1 MTGLVRSFYGVV
13 VDELATERLRE
24 DCKTSFNCRSLSSGS
39 ENYSTGSTYFI
50 KANDKPGCNLEALA
64 LQIFQQHT
72 SGLDYDAKNSGA
84 EWWSQSIDHRD
95 DIGFHWDRDYGA
107 EEERG
112 EHIYP
117 KFATVTYVSKEG
129 GPTVVMDKAG
139 TDSSDEPLIGSVQRF
154 AASRPL
160 VGKHIAF
167 DGSLLHAAPSDFGVE
182 SEGSDNGSGP
192 GSEES
197 EDDSDEGPLRVT
209 FLVNVWVNHIP
220 SQSQRLPNKDQ
231 KTLSPIDSSVT
242 LQFNNTTATACK
254 EVPLTRKD
262 CVRYRS
268 WEFNNTG
275 VNYDVKVPLPS
286 LEDTEQL
293 LSQHDNLVFTYVSD
307 QKSSASNKASY
318 DGHGIEILFSAHQ
331 PSDAED
337 DSENGEGEENSEGEE
352 DIEESEAESEE
363 EEAAEEAKPAKKRR
377 Y

>member
-1 MTGLVRSFYGVV
+1 MADIVRSFYEVI
-13 VDELATERLRE
+13 VDEQAMARVRE
-24 DCKTSFNCRSLSSGS
+24 DCKASFNCRSLSSGS
-39 ENYSTGSTYFI
+39 DNYSTGSTYFV
-50 KANDKPGCNLEALA
+50 KASDKPNCNLEALA
-64 LQIFQQHT
+64 LQIFRQHT

-84 EWWSQSIDHRD
+84 EWWSPAIDHRD

-117 KFATVTYVSKEG
+117 RFATVTYVSKEG
-129 GPTVVMDKAG
+129 GPTVVMDKVG
-139 TDSSDEPLIGSVQRF
+139 TESSDEPLIGSLQRF
-154 AASRPL
+154 AVSRPL

-167 DGSLLHAAPSDFGVE
+167 DGSLLHAAPSDLGVE
-182 SEGSDNGSGP
+182 SEDSGDGSDSG
-192 GSEES
+192 S
-197 EDDSDEGPLRVT
+197 EDDSEDGPLRVT
-209 FLVNVWVNHIP
+209 FLVNVWVDHIP
-220 SQSQRLPNKDQ
+220 SQSKRLPKKDQ
-231 KTLSPIDSSVT
+231 KTLSPVDSSVS
-242 LQFNNTTATACK
+242 LQFSNITATACK

-262 CVRYRS
+262 CVRFRS

-286 LEDTEQL
+286 VEVTEQL
-293 LSQHDNLVFTYVSD
+293 LSQHDSLVFAYVSD
-307 QKSSASNKASY
+307 QKSSASIKASY
-318 DGHGIEILFSAHQ
+318 DGHGVEILFSAHQ
-331 PSDAED
+331 PSDADD